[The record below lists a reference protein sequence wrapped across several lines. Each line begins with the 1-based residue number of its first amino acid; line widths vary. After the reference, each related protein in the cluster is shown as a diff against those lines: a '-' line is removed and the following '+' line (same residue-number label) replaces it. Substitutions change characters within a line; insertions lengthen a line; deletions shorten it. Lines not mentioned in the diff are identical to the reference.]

1 MTNPLS
7 WAFDDWARMIGQ
19 SIPKAEITITPVIKL
34 KCRAACL
41 QSEFIGFLASWTAGA
56 RDHHYLHDR
65 LILETIHIPS
75 SKRES
80 MRDQDIS
87 FV

>member
-1 MTNPLS
+1 VTNPLS
-7 WAFDDWARMIGQ
+7 WAFDDWARITGQ
-19 SIPKAEITITPVIKL
+19 SIPQAEITITPVIEL

-41 QSEFIGFLASWTAGA
+41 HGEFIAFLASKTAGA
-56 RDHHYLHDR
+56 RDHNCLHDR
-65 LILETIHIPS
+65 LILATIHIPS